1 MYRHACETIVFR
13 QVLFANI
20 RMFEDPSGSTPVA
33 MNKKSVFQHLSIDY
47 YSATPKYLQLAQAI
61 IKAIGNGNIRK
72 DDMLPSI
79 NELSFEFEI
88 ARDTAEKGYKY
99 LKSIGV
105 LGSVPGKGYF
115 VKETNLKQQRKIF
128 LLFNK
133 LSPHKKIIYDALVAS
148 LGELS
153 SIDFYIYNND
163 FDFFKRLIQNADKDY
178 SHYVIIPHFVEG
190 SEQAHEVINR
200 IPKDKLILMDKL
212 IPGIEGSYG
221 AVYENFEK
229 DIYGA
234 LEQALPQ
241 LGKYHTLKIIVPYN
255 TYHPQEILQGF
266 TRFCLQYAFNYKVVH
281 NIANEPI
288 KEGEAYINLMEDDL
302 VILIE
307 KILATHM
314 KLGKHVGLISYNE
327 TPLKK
332 IILNGITTISTDFQ
346 MMGEKTAE
354 LILKQSLQHIEIP
367 FYLTLRNSL

>member
-1 MYRHACETIVFR
+1 
-13 QVLFANI
+13 
-20 RMFEDPSGSTPVA
+20 MFEEPSGSTPVA

-47 YSATPKYLQLAQAI
+47 YSATPKYLQLAHAI

-190 SEQAHEVINR
+190 GEQAPAVINS

-229 DIYGA
+229 DLYGA